1 MDKLKEH
8 EAFLCKL
15 VSTRL
20 KKKSEVLIKDAKPR
34 QLDAICEIILN
45 TIKGVIPI
53 PPKLHKKFK
62 KYKLVLR
69 QLVLKC
75 LKKVLRKKL
84 LIKYFTIV
92 RELVAAVI
100 PVCGLIGS
108 VLASL

>member
-1 MDKLKEH
+1 
-8 EAFLCKL
+8 
-15 VSTRL
+15 
-20 KKKSEVLIKDAKPR
+20 
-34 QLDAICEIILN
+34 
-45 TIKGVIPI
+45 
-53 PPKLHKKFK
+53 
-62 KYKLVLR
+62 
-69 QLVLKC
+69 LVLKC